1 MDIAGPAATP
11 PKPAMDC
18 CRRTK
23 LFIIHVFTI
32 SIVVQMNNVAI
43 YNEQCCSISLE
54 VGAELDE

>member
-1 MDIAGPAATP
+1 MDIAEPAATP

-18 CRRTK
+18 SK

-32 SIVVQMNNVAI
+32 SVVVQMNNVAI
-43 YNEQCCSISLE
+43 YNEQCCGISLR